1 MGMPLLVLQDD
12 IDDVRN
18 RVFAAVDR
26 PLDQLTVEEICQKA
40 GISKQTFYTRFS
52 SKFDISNWFCHHYEA
67 QFLYEVGRTLTWEE
81 GLLALFKTYAS
92 RGRFLY
98 YTSLQQHS
106 DVEPTKARHR
116 AAIVETLENHR
127 GVKVTQDVAFLIEAF
142 LELEVFLAG
151 EWFKAG
157 LNPAPEAFAKLFL
170 ECIPR
175 KLYDLMQLPD
185 KPGQPNTQAPGSLFA
200 RYYPQKL

>member
-1 MGMPLLVLQDD
+1 MPVLVLQDD
-12 IDDVRN
+12 IDEVRN

-26 PLDQLTVEEICQKA
+26 PLGSLTVEDICQKA

-67 QFLYEVGRTLTWEE
+67 KFLYEVGRTLTWEE
-81 GLLALFKTYAS
+81 GLLALFRTYAA

-98 YTSLQQHS
+98 YTSTQTHA
-106 DVEPTKARHR
+106 DVDPTKSRHR
-116 AAIVETLENHR
+116 AAIVETLEDYR
-127 GVKVTQDVAFLIEAF
+127 GVKVTQDIAFLIEAF

-151 EWFKAG
+151 EWFKAD
-157 LNPAPEAFAKLFL
+157 LNPSPEKFTELFL

-175 KLYDLMQLPD
+175 KLYDLMQLPE
-185 KPGQPNTQAPGSLFA
+185 GTSQAERQDSGSLFA